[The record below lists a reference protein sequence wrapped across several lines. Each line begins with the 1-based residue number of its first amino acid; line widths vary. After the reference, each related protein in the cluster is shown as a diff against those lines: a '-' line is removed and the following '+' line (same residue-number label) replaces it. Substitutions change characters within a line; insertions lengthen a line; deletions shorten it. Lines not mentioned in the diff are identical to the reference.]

1 MRYHKEVIMNTQQ
14 LQQINVDQLP
24 HSLQVLIDCIGVEQ
38 AYRLTQL
45 YGGRPRYIP
54 KHPQRTALAE
64 HLDAESVV
72 ALIQRFA
79 GMALEIPKADHFLR
93 QWRNQQIHHETRN
106 GISRSVLAHKYGLS
120 QRQIG
125 NIRRNGAL

>member
-1 MRYHKEVIMNTQQ
+1 MNSQQ
-14 LQQINVDQLP
+14 LQQIDVEQLP

-54 KHPQRTALAE
+54 KHPQRTSLSEQLGVETVA
-64 HLDAESVV
+64 

-79 GMALEIPKADHFLR
+79 GMALEIPKSDHFLR
-93 QWRNQQIHHETRN
+93 QWRNQQIHHETLN
-106 GISRSVLAHKYGLS
+106 GTSRSVLAHKYGLS

-125 NIRRNGAL
+125 NIRRTVG